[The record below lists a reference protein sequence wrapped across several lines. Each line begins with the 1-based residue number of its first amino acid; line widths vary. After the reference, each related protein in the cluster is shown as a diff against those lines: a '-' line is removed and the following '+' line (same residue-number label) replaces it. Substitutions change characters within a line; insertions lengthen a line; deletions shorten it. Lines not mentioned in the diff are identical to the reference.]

1 MWQNILDTQVNV
13 PKRRKSQYAFTTI
26 IGNAPH
32 ILWQNILDTQ
42 VNVPYTA
49 DNEKQVLIN
58 FTICSLLHDICKAGF
73 YKVAT
78 KNVKND
84 ATGVWGKIP
93 FYSIEDN
100 FPYGHGEKSVFLI
113 ERFMRL
119 TIPEA
124 MAIRWHMGGFD
135 DSAKSGSFAMSA
147 AFDKFLL
154 CVKLHIADLEATYI
168 MEHGTS
174 EVRR

>member
-1 MWQNILDTQVNV
+1 M
-13 PKRRKSQYAFTTI
+13 SQYAFNSAIGTT
-26 IGNAPH
+26 PH

-42 VNVPYTA
+42 VTVSYTA